1 MSAYRA
7 TLFHGEH
14 EAGTRRFYERRGSWK
29 GSHKELAHITV
40 LELLTVRLALKAFL
54 GYFVL
59 RENEVVKL
67 YTDNMVVMY
76 VLNQGVSKSPA
87 IMAELR
93 RLHQFCKRHGVG
105 FASPSVGTEPF
116 RRQIVEAEESG
127 RLSPVIDRVPDH
139 WWVGDSEHD
148 FKLDW
153 DQMELLRPPLEMLP
167 LVPRKFAG
175 TGFRYW

>member
-1 MSAYRA
+1 
-7 TLFHGEH
+7 
-14 EAGTRRFYERRGSWK
+14 
-29 GSHKELAHITV
+29 V
-40 LELLTVRLALKAFL
+40 LELMMVRLALKAFL

-76 VLNQGVSKSPA
+76 VLNQWVSKSPA

-93 RLHQFCKRHGVG
+93 RLHQFCKRHGLMLDLHHHPSALNL
-105 FASPSVGTEPF
+105 FAD
-116 RRQIVEAEESG
+116 
-127 RLSPVIDRVPDH
+127 RLSRRRRVGDYLPSLTGVPDH

-153 DQMELLRPPLEMLP
+153 DQMESLRPPLEMLP